1 MTIRTV
7 KKFKKERTPWMTPV
21 IQSQKIREDWML
33 ARISHHI
40 SAASANSASS
50 GVARE
55 VGHAQHTAK
64 YASHGL
70 GRLPRIQGRLD
81 ALATKSDE
89 KCGPGELFL
98 LKNFF

>member
-1 MTIRTV
+1 MNPPLT
-7 KKFKKERTPWMTPV
+7 
-21 IQSQKIREDWML
+21 
-33 ARISHHI
+33 RISHHI
-40 SAASANSASS
+40 SAASVKSASS
-50 GVARE
+50 ASSDS

-89 KCGPGELFL
+89 KCGLNQ
-98 LKNFF
+98 KIRSTKS